1 MTTFNDMSRTTTT
14 APGTEVSGA
23 DIGRFFRLRARLM
36 IFVVV
41 STTVLVAGL
50 VYVTPGTY
58 SSTGIVLVERGK
70 SPTFRVDPVRY
81 ELEAPEVMNSE
92 IGILTSRTVTE
103 KVIDQLALDT
113 KQQKDSALRRLR
125 ERVRRT
131 MVQIGLSEEQS
142 ERSRLIKRLT
152 KKLKVKEIPY
162 SSLLAITFGADDP
175 SYATVVARTYMDVY
189 IERHR
194 EIYSDSSATFFKGRY
209 TQAERE
215 LERVRESMARETDRS
230 QIQGLTLQKEALET
244 TYRFYR
250 ERWDRATAD
259 AAGELSLVNI
269 RAVDYP
275 SLPAKRDH
283 SRFFAIMIAFAASL
297 VFSLAVSLVW
307 HFFDH
312 TVYDPRDVTSHVN
325 VPVLGSIRRSRDAGQ
340 AHR

>member
-1 MTTFNDMSRTTTT
+1 MTTFNDMTRTTTT
-14 APGTEVSGA
+14 GPGTEVSGA
-23 DIGRFFRLRARLM
+23 DIGRFLRLRARLM

-41 STTVLVAGL
+41 SMTLLTTVL

-58 SSTGIVLVERGK
+58 SSTGIVMVERGA
-70 SPTFRVDPVRY
+70 SPTFRVDPVRF

-103 KVIDQLALDT
+103 KVIDQLSLDT
-113 KQQKDSALRRLR
+113 REPSDSAVRRFR
-125 ERVRRT
+125 ERVRGA
-131 MVQIGLSEEQS
+131 MVQIGLSEAQS
-142 ERSRLIKRLT
+142 PRSRLIKRLN
-152 KKLKVKEIPY
+152 KKLKVKEVPN
-162 SSLLAITFGADDP
+162 SSLLTITFRADDP
-175 SYATVVARTYMDVY
+175 PFATVLARTFMDVY

-194 EIYSDSSATFFKGRY
+194 EIFSDSSAAFFKVRY
-209 TQAERE
+209 TQAEKE
-215 LERVRESMARETDRS
+215 LEKVRENIARETDRS
-230 QIQGLTLQKEALET
+230 LIQGLTLQKEALES

-275 SLPAKRDH
+275 SLPIKRDH
-283 SRFFAIMIAFAASL
+283 SRFFAIAVAFAASL
-297 VFSLAVSLVW
+297 VFSLAVALVW

-312 TVYDPRDVTSHVN
+312 SVYDSRDVTSHMN

-340 AHR
+340 GHR